1 MLKKQLGRKS
11 AIAAVAAFGMILS
24 VVSTGTQAQAA
35 TKTTI
40 AIAYDLGGRSQPGFN
55 QLAYIGVKPILAKNK
70 NLALIE
76 AQATLSDTDDIRA
89 ERLRLMA
96 KKASIVIAVGFLYN
110 ASLTKVSK
118 EFPKV
123 KFGIVDDS
131 VDSPNVENILFKE
144 QEGSF
149 LVGVAAALKST
160 TGNVGYIGGVKTPL
174 LQKFEAGFVA
184 GAKAV
189 NPKITVQ
196 TSYISVPPD
205 FSGFNDPAKGH
216 ETALGMY
223 QNGADV
229 VYAAAG
235 GTGGGVHL
243 AAFEQK
249 KWSIGVDADE
259 ATYASNAKVKD
270 AILTSML
277 KRVDTGC
284 NSFVSDVL
292 ANKFPPGNHV
302 FGLANGGVGYALTG
316 GHISD
321 IKSKIDAYGAKIK
334 SGAIVVPEKPEGA

>member
-55 QLAYIGVKPILAKNK
+55 QLAYIGVKPLLAKNK

-76 AQATLSDTDDIRA
+76 AQASPSDTDDIRA

-110 ASLTKVSK
+110 ASLTKVAK

-123 KFGIVDDS
+123 KFGIVDD
-131 VDSPNVENILFKE
+131 VVTAPNVENILFKE

-149 LVGVAAALKST
+149 LVGVAAALKSK

-184 GAKAV
+184 GAKAA

-196 TSYISVPPD
+196 TAYISVPPD

-235 GTGGGVHL
+235 GTGGGVHQ

-259 ATYASNAKVKD
+259 ATYASNAKYKT

-292 ANKFPPGNHV
+292 ANKFKAGSHV
-302 FGLANGGVGYALTG
+302 FGLTNGGVGYALTG
-316 GHISD
+316 GYVND
-321 IKSKIDAYGAKIK
+321 IKSKIEGYAAKIK

>member
-1 MLKKQLGRKS
+1 MLNKQLGRRS
-11 AIAAVAAFGMILS
+11 VIAAVAAFGLILS

-149 LVGVAAALKST
+149 LVGVE
-160 TGNVGYIGGVKTPL
+160 IGR
-174 LQKFEAGFVA
+174 A
-184 GAKAV
+184 
-189 NPKITVQ
+189 
-196 TSYISVPPD
+196 
-205 FSGFNDPAKGH
+205 
-216 ETALGMY
+216 
-223 QNGADV
+223 
-229 VYAAAG
+229 
-235 GTGGGVHL
+235 
-243 AAFEQK
+243 
-249 KWSIGVDADE
+249 
-259 ATYASNAKVKD
+259 
-270 AILTSML
+270 
-277 KRVDTGC
+277 
-284 NSFVSDVL
+284 
-292 ANKFPPGNHV
+292 HV
-302 FGLANGGVGYALTG
+302 
-316 GHISD
+316 
-321 IKSKIDAYGAKIK
+321 
-334 SGAIVVPEKPEGA
+334 